1 MTDFHLSVEDGM
13 ALLAM
18 LVTSW
23 NVMIS
28 SAMNASLNLINPD
41 GIAVLALS
49 WTTTIYGSLEVRY
62 PS

>member
-1 MTDFHLSVEDGM
+1 MTDFHLSVEVGM